1 MAMSAQH
8 KAALAQGRRESR
20 AIKLYLEALANRRP
34 GRPVTPASIEKRI
47 RDLEAKI
54 AAETDTLRSVDLR
67 QARIEAEQALAKAEA
82 AADMA
87 ELEKGFTK
95 HAKAYSTRKGISYAA
110 WREAGVPAA
119 MLKQAGI
126 NRAG

>member
-20 AIKLYLEALANRRP
+20 AIKLYLEALGNRRP
-34 GRPVTPASIEKRI
+34 GRPVTPGSLQKRI
-47 RDLEAKI
+47 ADLEAKI
-54 AAETDTLRSVDLR
+54 AAETDPLKAVDLR
-67 QARIEAEQALAKAEA
+67 QSRIEAELALAKAES

-87 ELEKGFTK
+87 ELEKGFVK
-95 HAKAYSTRKGISYAA
+95 NAKSYSGRKGISYTA

>member
-20 AIKLYLEALANRRP
+20 AIKRYLEALGNRRP
-34 GRPVTPASIEKRI
+34 GRPITAATLEKRI
-47 RDLEAKI
+47 GDLEAKI
-54 AAETDTLRSVDLR
+54 TAETDALKAVDLR
-67 QARIEAEQALAKAEA
+67 QARIEAEQALARARS

-87 ELEKGFTK
+87 ELENGFAEY
-95 HAKAYSTRKGISYAA
+95 AKAYSSRKGISYTA

-119 MLKQAGI
+119 ILRQAGI
-126 NRAG
+126 SRSG